1 MLRKNN
7 FILSKRIEICL
18 LLMLTFISSVVYSQG
33 YYRPHPFL
41 SPMWQIDGEYLPA
54 TQIKDSSVSNGFT
67 GANFAMRVPIWKKK
81 DWLDA
86 SGGKPFVAVL
96 THFGLS
102 ARQTQID
109 FFEPNQ
115 NLTVAK
121 MGVSGVMAKGLRNLY
136 LMQGFLSMPTSD
148 FSIQLN
154 HTRYHATGLWRHL
167 YHNNRWW
174 HTLGIT
180 YSPIFGKDYIL
191 PIVGAGVQLSNE
203 NQLQF
208 TFPFNITYTH
218 LFTKKLS
225 VSMKINNFGGYNYF
239 KSDSLNNSDWSI
251 YRFNYKRGSVLL
263 RYYTDRFV
271 VFTMEGGV
279 TSTANLEVNDAKF
292 YQSPSI
298 YVKVG
303 FQIRFGAR
311 PPAAPILNF
320 DPGESG
326 FDPNYIVE

>member
-1 MLRKNN
+1 MPYKIN
-7 FILSKRIEICL
+7 FINLKITGFCL
-18 LLMLTFISSVVYSQG
+18 LIIQTFISSSIHAQG

-54 TQIKDSSVSNGFT
+54 SQIKNSTVSNGFT

-86 SGGKPFVAVL
+86 SGGKPFIAVL
-96 THFGLS
+96 SHFGVS
-102 ARQTQID
+102 GRQTQIN
-109 FFEPNQ
+109 FFDPNQ
-115 NLTVAK
+115 NLTVSK
-121 MGVSGVMAKGLRNLY
+121 FGVSGVMAKGLRNLY
-136 LMQGFLSMPTSD
+136 LMQGFVSMPTSD

-154 HTRYHATGLWRHL
+154 HVRFHATGLWRHL

-174 HTLGIT
+174 HTLGLT
-180 YSPIFGKDYIL
+180 YSPIFGKDRIL

-208 TFPFNITYTH
+208 TFPFNVTYTH

-225 VSMKINNFGGYNYF
+225 VSLRANNFGGYNFF
-239 KSDSLNNSDWSI
+239 KSDSLNNNDWSI
-251 YRFNYKRGSVLL
+251 YRFNYKRGSVML

-279 TSTANLEVNDAKF
+279 TTTANLQINDTKF
-292 YQSPSI
+292 NQVPSI
-298 YVKVG
+298 YLKVG

>member
-1 MLRKNN
+1 MLHKNN
-7 FILSKRIEICL
+7 FIPLKVIGFIYL
-18 LLMLTFISSVVYSQG
+18 IIQTFISSPLNAQG

-41 SPMWQIDGEYLPA
+41 SPMWQIEGEYLPA
-54 TQIKDSSVSNGFT
+54 SQIKDSTVSNGFT

-96 THFGLS
+96 SHFGVS

-115 NLTVAK
+115 NLTVSK
-121 MGVSGVMAKGLRNLY
+121 FGVSGVMAKGLRNLY
-136 LMQGFLSMPTSD
+136 LMQGFVSMPTSN

-154 HTRYHATGLWRHL
+154 HIRFHATGLWRHL

-174 HTLGIT
+174 HTLGLT

-191 PIVGAGVQLSNE
+191 PIAGAGVQLSNE

-208 TFPFNITYTH
+208 TFPFNLTYTH

-225 VSMKINNFGGYNYF
+225 VSLKVNNFGGYNFF
-239 KSDSLNNSDWSI
+239 KTDSLNNNEWSI
-251 YRFNYKRGSVLL
+251 YRFNYKRGSVML

-271 VFTMEGGV
+271 VFTLEGGI
-279 TSTANLEVNDAKF
+279 TTTANLEVNDLKF
-292 YQSPSI
+292 YQIPSA
-298 YVKVG
+298 YLKVG
-303 FQIRFGAR
+303 FQIRFGER